1 METVV
6 EIFEYVIYVLMAI
19 MVLVFV
25 HEMGH
30 FLFAK
35 LFKMKVDRFSVG
47 FPPVVLGKKIGETE
61 YVLGATPLG
70 GYVKIAGMVDESMDN
85 EGLDQPP
92 QPWEFRAKPV
102 WQRIIV
108 ITAGVIFNVILA
120 AIIFI
125 LLKVNAEDA
134 YIPAENID
142 SVYVTEG
149 SLMHDMGLRTGDR
162 IVAVNGEPLERFS
175 DFFEIEALTADKF
188 TITVDRDGSEETFT
202 GPEDIMT
209 QLNRLGSDMDIGVS
223 YTPSLVGGVV
233 DDSPA
238 ASAGLQ
244 EGDRIVMIDS
254 ARIDFWQQVS
264 EEIGKAKD
272 RPVSLVWL
280 RADSLEKPTDA
291 EVDSTFAATPGYI
304 AYRNSTTP
312 RELEAASG
320 TYYGIGIQD
329 ASGPLLWDEFG
340 LVRHKYSLGEAFV
353 GGLDDTWVHTKLIV
367 TGLGRMF
374 TGRENLR
381 ENMGGPI
388 AIAKVTKQAAEHS
401 WAAFWRIVA
410 ILSIT
415 LAIVNILPIP
425 ALDGGHLMFLIYEG
439 ITRREPSL
447 KLRMIMQNIGM
458 FILFAFMIFLIFN
471 DILRL

>member
-1 METVV
+1 METVI
-6 EIFEYVIYVLMAI
+6 EIFEYVIYVLLAI

-35 LFKMKVDRFSVG
+35 LFKMRVERFSIG
-47 FPPVVLGKKIGETE
+47 FPPVILGKKFGETE

-70 GYVKIAGMVDESMDN
+70 GYVKIAGMVDESLDN
-85 EGLDQPP
+85 DMLDQPAE
-92 QPWEFRAKPV
+92 PWEYRSKPV
-102 WQRIIV
+102 WQRVIV

-120 AIIFI
+120 AIIFF
-125 LLKVNAEDA
+125 LLKVNAEDT

-162 IVAVNGEPLERFS
+162 ITAVNGEPLERFS
-175 DFFEIEALTADKF
+175 DFFDIEALTADEFK
-188 TITVDRDGSEETFT
+188 ITVERAGESMTFT
-202 GPEDIMT
+202 GPQDIMT

-223 YTPSLVGGVV
+223 YVPAIIGGVV
-233 DDSPA
+233 EDTPA
-238 ASAGLQ
+238 AAAGLTA
-244 EGDRIVMIDS
+244 GDRIVMIDS
-254 ARIDFWQQVS
+254 TRIQFWQQMS
-264 EEIGKAKD
+264 EKIGEAEG
-272 RPVSLVWL
+272 RTLNIVWL
-280 RADSLEKPTDA
+280 RSDTLETPVA
-291 EVDSTFAATPGYI
+291 ASVDSSYASPASFT
-304 AYRNSTTP
+304 AYRNTLTP
-312 RELEAASG
+312 REIETATG
-320 TYYGIGIQD
+320 THYGIGIYD
-329 ASGPLLWDEFG
+329 ASGPLLWNEFG
-340 LVRHKYSLGEAFV
+340 LVRDKYTVGEAFV
-353 GGLDDTWVHTKLIV
+353 GGIQDTWVHTKLIV
-367 TGLGRMF
+367 TGLGRMVS
-374 TGRENLR
+374 GRENLR

-425 ALDGGHLMFLIYEG
+425 ALDGGHLMFLLYEG

-458 FILFAFMIFLIFN
+458 FILFAFMIFLILN
-471 DILRL
+471 DIMRL

>member
-6 EIFEYVIYVLMAI
+6 EIFEYVIYVLLAI

-35 LFKMKVDRFSVG
+35 LFKMKVERFSVG
-47 FPPVVLGKKIGETE
+47 FPPVILGKKFGETE
-61 YVLGATPLG
+61 YVIGATPLG

-85 EGLDQPP
+85 ENLDQPP
-92 QPWEFRAKPV
+92 QPWEFRSKPV
-102 WQRIIV
+102 WQRIVV

-120 AIIFI
+120 AIIFV

-134 YIPAENID
+134 YIPAQNID
-142 SVYVTEG
+142 NVYVTEG

-188 TITVDRDGSEETFT
+188 TITVDRDGAEETFT

-223 YTPSLVGGVV
+223 YTPSLIGGVV
-233 DDSPA
+233 EDSPA
-238 ASAGLQ
+238 ASAGLTT
-244 EGDRIVMIDS
+244 GDRIVMIDS

-264 EEIGKAKD
+264 EEIGKAEG
-272 RPVSLVWL
+272 RAINLVWL
-280 RADSLEKPTDA
+280 RPDSVDAPVDAD
-291 EVDSTFAATPGYI
+291 VDSSYAVVPGHV
-304 AYRNSTTP
+304 AYRNIATP
-312 RELEAASG
+312 QEIVTDSG
-320 TYYGIGIQD
+320 THFGIGIYD

-340 LVRHKYSLGEAFV
+340 LVRNKYTLGEAFT
-353 GGLDDTWVHTKLIV
+353 GGLEDTWVHTKLIV
-367 TGLGRMF
+367 TGLGRMIS
-374 TGRENLR
+374 GRENLR

-401 WAAFWRIVA
+401 WSAFWRIVA